1 MMKGKVKHHA
11 IKALVLFL
19 CGASVYAAMEIL
31 WRGFTHWTMAVL
43 GGALFL
49 FLGGL
54 NEWLPWNMPLLLQ
67 GFIGAV
73 GVTVAEL
80 AAGYILNIRLGL
92 GIWDY
97 SGMPLNFLGQI
108 CLPFSLIWWAVS
120 IFGIVLDDW
129 IRYWIFG
136 EERPHYKIL

>member
-1 MMKGKVKHHA
+1 MMKGTIKHHA

-19 CGASVYAAMEIL
+19 CGAAVYAAMEIL

-54 NEWLPWNMPLLLQ
+54 NEWLSWDMPLLLQ

-73 GVTVAEL
+73 GVTAAEL